1 MYCSLRER
9 VMNDIIKAYKRNSNI
24 ITILFSLYMKHIKL
38 TIFVLCSLNIVQ
50 IELILSYLAGKVSW
64 KLALGCLHKY
74 PVIKKQCGIWEHN
87 YCVFTTHGIM
97 CPDTSKSTIPSLKPF
112 FPSPYNKIVS
122 IVLHTLVFLQQVCC
136 VIILFIHRLLQ
147 HFLMH
152 TLTEF
157 DF

>member
-9 VMNDIIKAYKRNSNI
+9 VMKDIIKAYKRNSNI
-24 ITILFSLYMKHIKL
+24 ITILFSLYMKQIKL
-38 TIFVLCSLNIVQ
+38 TVVVLCSLNIVQ

-112 FPSPYNKIVS
+112 CPSLYNKIVS
-122 IVLHTLVFLQQVCC
+122 IVLNTLVFLQQVCC
-136 VIILFIHRLLQ
+136 VIILFI
-147 HFLMH
+147 
-152 TLTEF
+152 
-157 DF
+157 